1 MMTNTQI
8 LIGEIIG
15 TFILIMFGCGSIS
28 LAINFEI
35 LDSLYQVALF
45 WTAGVTIGIYASKKL
60 SGAHINPCFSIATLI
75 NKEINFIQFLTYI
88 SAQLIGAICA
98 AISLYLITRHK
109 ISSYSL
115 ETASVFGEYF
125 PNPSNPEIITST
137 KQAFFAELSASFLL
151 IFIILIIINIKK
163 LKNYSAI
170 LIGILVGVLI
180 CFYAPITQCCMNP
193 ARDIGPRIVS
203 YFTGWE
209 EFAFKQNGLG
219 WLTVY
224 IIAPLS
230 GASLATVLFR
240 RIKRFQS

>member
-1 MMTNTQI
+1 MTTFKI
-8 LIGEIIG
+8 LSGEIIG
-15 TFILIMFGCGSIS
+15 TFILIIFGCGSIS

-35 LDSLYQVALF
+35 LNSLYQVALF
-45 WTAGVTIGIYASKKL
+45 WTAGVTLGIYASKKL

-88 SAQLIGAICA
+88 FAQLIGAILA
-98 AISLYLITRHK
+98 AISLYLVTRHK
-109 ISSYSL
+109 ISTYSL

-163 LKNYSAI
+163 LQNYSPI

-180 CFYAPITQCCMNP
+180 CFYAPYTQCCMNP
-193 ARDIGPRIVS
+193 ARDFGPRLVS
-203 YFTGWE
+203 YFLGWE
-209 EFAFKQNGLG
+209 EFAFKYNNLG
-219 WLTVY
+219 WLNVY
-224 IIAPLS
+224 IIAPLV
-230 GASLATVLFR
+230 GASLATILH
-240 RIKRFQS
+240 RFVVRLKS